1 MCAGAAGLPSEYR
14 INWVTCETG
23 SWPVVG
29 TRERYLSF
37 GVVIIDGVSAVE
49 IGNCAVWRGSREH
62 RVVKI
67 NRELQRRPGQCPE
80 THLFIRALHPS
91 GKEKQVRCFAENRL
105 AKGAPSAQTLL
116 RKQGDDI
123 KAEQSKMG
131 KGYTTRRA
139 KDRQAEAQRIH
150 SVYNASGKDKHIRCF
165 IQHCFAQHVPSTSIL
180 LRNHRNDIEVEKT
193 KWELRSVSY
202 TTFIHS
208 VYVRRA
214 KTSKFAVLVNI
225 ALHNTFPA
233 AQ

>member
-139 KDRQAEAQRIH
+139 KTDKH
-150 SVYNASGKDKHIRCF
+150 SVYTA
-165 IQHCFAQHVPSTSIL
+165 
-180 LRNHRNDIEVEKT
+180 
-193 KWELRSVSY
+193 Y
-202 TTFIHS
+202 TT
-208 VYVRRA
+208 RQA
-214 KTSKFAVLVNI
+214 KTSKFVVLVNI
-225 ALHNTFPA
+225 VLHNMFTAP
-233 AQ
+233 QHCLRNTGTTSK